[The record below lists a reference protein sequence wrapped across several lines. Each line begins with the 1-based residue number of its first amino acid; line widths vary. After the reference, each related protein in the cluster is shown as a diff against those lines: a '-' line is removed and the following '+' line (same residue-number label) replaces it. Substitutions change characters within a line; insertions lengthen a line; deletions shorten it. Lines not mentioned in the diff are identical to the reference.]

1 MFWTGAVA
9 PPKEGHPLGGR
20 RPGLRAIPPLRC
32 RRVDCRRCRD
42 IRPRTL
48 PYPVSSTWRAAGDR
62 LLRALGRDMRLRFV
76 AGSVA
81 CKPYPQASAMLLRS
95 DRTYRPSCSGFGPGG
110 QSQRTAE
117 SKDAGLQQA
126 FDIRAFTKRS
136 IGRAPRWLYVFRPCV
151 ILAPVR
157 RSIRPPSAAFPAGP
171 SAWRCD

>member
-9 PPKEGHPLGGR
+9 PPKEGHPPGGR

-32 RRVDCRRCRD
+32 RRVVCRRCRD

-48 PYPVSSTWRAAGDR
+48 LSSTWRAAADR
-62 LLRALGRDMRLRFV
+62 LLEALGRDMRLRFV

-81 CKPYPQASAMLLRS
+81 CKPYPQASALRLRS

-117 SKDAGLQQA
+117 SKDAGPQPA

-136 IGRAPRWLYVFRPCV
+136 IGRAPRWLYAFWPCV
-151 ILAPVR
+151 ILAPVPR
-157 RSIRPPSAAFPAGP
+157 LIRPTSAASPAGP